1 MRNTS
6 KNMRVFRSL
15 TLATL
20 GSIVLEFVLGMYTA
34 LFVEFPDTLVNG
46 NGWTWSMKGSP
57 ILMAHILLGS
67 LLVLLTIFTVIF
79 GFASRSKPAIVWSVA
94 GFVLTLV
101 TYTGGS
107 IFLSNVAEDNYSF
120 LMALGFM
127 GSLIAYGAAF
137 YLTHLSVLVPQD

>member
-34 LFVEFPDTLVNG
+34 LFVEFPDTVVNG
-46 NGWTWSMKGSP
+46 NGWAWSMKESP
-57 ILMAHILLGS
+57 ILMVHVLLGS

-107 IFLSNVAEDNYSF
+107 IFLSNVAEDNYSL

-127 GSLIAYGAAF
+127 GSLIAYGEAF